1 MPCPHNK
8 WSGQWY
14 CPGTDEARK
23 GRSREWLNQTD
34 ETGGQNESGQWYYPQ
49 MDEAGKG
56 RSRERIN
63 QTDETG
69 AGNGIA
75 LKWTKPEKE

>member
-14 CPGTDEARK
+14 CPE
-23 GRSREWLNQTD
+23 
-34 ETGGQNESGQWYYPQ
+34 

-56 RSRERIN
+56 RSREWLN

-75 LKWTKPEKE
+75 LKWTKPEKDDAGNG